1 MGKNNGW
8 KYPTSI
14 GFRNKGQ
21 AIPPLIFGGGA
32 FPMRT
37 WIIKPYGDALLN
49 EQKRY
54 LNYRL
59 SRARMET

>member
-54 LNYRL
+54 
-59 SRARMET
+59 